1 MSKRAASFLGLFIL
15 FLPVSFAFSAET
27 WHLGKGE
34 DWEAVS
40 VEGGDRYLLAVA
52 EVKRLVSEGQSG
64 AVGEALNKLKK
75 DFPEIAGPDLDAFFE
90 AEMLFSAGK
99 YSGANRGY
107 EKFLEKYPDS
117 ELYDAA
123 LERQYSIGTAFLAG
137 ERRRVLGIFNIR
149 GYAVGAK
156 IMEGI
161 SERAGESPI
170 GLKAVSSMAR
180 SYERRGKFSEAYY
193 KWSEISLRWPGG
205 RSGKESLV
213 GMARCKHAGYK
224 GPKYDVSDLISAESY
239 YGSFE
244 SRYPEDAREIDVGG
258 ILKQIEEQLAY
269 KQFSIGEYY
278 QKTGNMQ
285 AANLYY
291 QMVLDKWSGSTAAK
305 LARAESEAGS
315 IKPEKVKR

>member
-1 MSKRAASFLGLFIL
+1 MSKSAAWLLGLFVL

-27 WHLGKGE
+27 WRLGKGE

-40 VEGGDRYLLAVA
+40 GEGGDRYLLAVA

-75 DFPEIAGPDLDAFFE
+75 DFPEIAGPDLDSFFE
-90 AEMLFSAGK
+90 AEMLFAAGK
-99 YSGANRGY
+99 YSKANRGY
-107 EKFLEKYPDS
+107 EEFLEKYPDS
-117 ELYDAA
+117 ELYEAA

-149 GYAVGAK
+149 GYAVGAR

-170 GLKAVSSMAR
+170 GLKAVLSMAR
-180 SYERRGKFSEAYY
+180 SYERRGKFSDAYY
-193 KWSEISLRWPGG
+193 KWSEISDRWPGG
-205 RSGKESLV
+205 RSGKDALV

-224 GPKYDVSDLISAESY
+224 GPKYDVSDLVSAKSY
-239 YGSFE
+239 YESFK
-244 SRYPEDAREIDVGG
+244 SRYPEEAREIDVGG

-269 KQFSIGEYY
+269 KQYSIGEYY
-278 QKTGNMQ
+278 QKTGNIQ

-305 LARAESEAGS
+305 LAREAGS
-315 IKPEKVKR
+315 IKSEKVKR